1 MRLCVLSDEV
11 RRHAGQFDTSN
22 LPTFRRLQSAWA
34 GVERLPDLQSAT
46 CLRDEDGN
54 MTLARLPH
62 APIKA
67 QRFFAAAL
75 AQQEHKA
82 SLFIPVGAERHQF
95 EGVAQARG
103 TSAYGGKGIMHF
115 PVGKGSDKF
124 LEPFAAKIM
133 FAIKFLPTVG
143 HLVELPPG
151 FDTVHDLLAHGR
163 GGSHATHR
171 AVGVEFAAMLRAMGK
186 TVVPEPRG
194 FSMEDNKRPDFAAAD
209 AGGNIKVYDHS
220 VVLNLAKSY
229 VRAAARVPGHA
240 ADLRENEKHVKYDI
254 ALATALGPGNLIVP
268 FAIEETGGW
277 GTEFA
282 TEFKEWIAQLREEE
296 REAGGEGW
304 QATMTML
311 HWQQRVARALY
322 SSLARR
328 VVARARSVQPRHQQD
343 APLPGVQ

>member
-1 MRLCVLSDEV
+1 MIP
-11 RRHAGQFDTSN
+11 
-22 LPTFRRLQSAWA
+22 LPTGCLKSYSSPQLTTITTNQLSQS
-34 GVERLPDLQSAT
+34 RIQSP
-46 CLRDEDGN
+46 C
-54 MTLARLPH
+54 PFQ
-62 APIKA
+62 IKNSYPK
-67 QRFFAAAL
+67 QNPGQSR
-75 AQQEHKA
+75 
-82 SLFIPVGAERHQF
+82 VGFH
-95 EGVAQARG
+95 
-103 TSAYGGKGIMHF
+103 HF
-115 PVGKGSDKF
+115 
-124 LEPFAAKIM
+124 L
-133 FAIKFLPTVG
+133 T
-143 HLVELPPG
+143 
-151 FDTVHDLLAHGR
+151 
-163 GGSHATHR
+163 
-171 AVGVEFAAMLRAMGK
+171 
-186 TVVPEPRG
+186 
-194 FSMEDNKRPDFAAAD
+194 
-209 AGGNIKVYDHS
+209 

-343 APLPGVQ
+343 APLPRVQ